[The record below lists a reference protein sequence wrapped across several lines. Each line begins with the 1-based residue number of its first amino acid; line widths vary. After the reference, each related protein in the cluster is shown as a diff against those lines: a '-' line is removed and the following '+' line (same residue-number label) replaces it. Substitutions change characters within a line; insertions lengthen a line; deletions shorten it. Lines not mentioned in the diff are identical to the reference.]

1 LVVGSWYFARIRH
14 SESLVAAQIPVHHQR
29 SRRKLRAGVLSFL
42 ARIAAAFFVVG
53 HYLCESEMHAHQRQD
68 RESKKESLANSEA
81 FQTT

>member
-1 LVVGSWYFARIRH
+1 
-14 SESLVAAQIPVHHQR
+14 
-29 SRRKLRAGVLSFL
+29 LSFL